1 MVAWL
6 IVSLKTQTFGP
17 NADTFASGQIDGDP
31 VAAAAAAGD
40 IAATNPAPVTSA
52 AAARTERH
60 RRAAGRPRVI
70 LFISA
75 AFAPQPWEG
84 PPPQFPEIGDRAPK
98 SALNLTLTLLTR
110 RKHHRFAIKK
120 TLTN

>member
-31 VAAAAAAGD
+31 VAAAAAGE
-40 IAATNPAPVTSA
+40 IAAANPAPVTSA

-75 AFAPQPWEG
+75 AFAPQP
-84 PPPQFPEIGDRAPK
+84 
-98 SALNLTLTLLTR
+98 
-110 RKHHRFAIKK
+110 
-120 TLTN
+120 

>member
-1 MVAWL
+1 MWTRRSGEACDTAQNSAFAWQPVPPVTL
-6 IVSLKTQTFGP
+6 IVRFDTERQKLTSAVQLPPEHWLTETFGP

-31 VAAAAAAGD
+31 VAAAAAAGE
-40 IAATNPAPVTSA
+40 IAAANPAPVTSA

-75 AFAPQPWEG
+75 AFAPQPW
-84 PPPQFPEIGDRAPK
+84 
-98 SALNLTLTLLTR
+98 
-110 RKHHRFAIKK
+110 
-120 TLTN
+120 

>member
-1 MVAWL
+1 
-6 IVSLKTQTFGP
+6 LKTQTFGP

-31 VAAAAAAGD
+31 VAAAAAGE
-40 IAATNPAPVTSA
+40 IAAANPAPVTST

-60 RRAAGRPRVI
+60 RCAAGRPRVI

-75 AFAPQPWEG
+75 AFAPQSWEG